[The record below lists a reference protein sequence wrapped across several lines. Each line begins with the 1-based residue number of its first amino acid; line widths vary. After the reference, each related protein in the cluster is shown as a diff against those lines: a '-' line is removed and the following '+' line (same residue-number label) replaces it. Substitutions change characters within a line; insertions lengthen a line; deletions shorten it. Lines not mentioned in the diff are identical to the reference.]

1 LCLHVF
7 GLSVNVIK
15 KIYAC
20 NIFFYFL
27 KENLRYY
34 FHKNVYNLSTWL
46 MSNSW
51 VCLLFSQENS
61 AIAKMKTKMQAL
73 NTTAVEA
80 VLGNGVGDGCGGA
93 CVVAGVVD
101 VVVVVNVV
109 VVGVVVVDVAVVDVV
124 DVVVVVVVDV
134 VVVVVDDGQHV

>member
-1 LCLHVF
+1 
-7 GLSVNVIK
+7 
-15 KIYAC
+15 
-20 NIFFYFL
+20 
-27 KENLRYY
+27 
-34 FHKNVYNLSTWL
+34 

-80 VLGNGVGDGCGGA
+80 VLGNGVGDGFGGA
-93 CVVAGVVD
+93 CVVAGVV
-101 VVVVVNVV
+101 VVVIDVV

-124 DVVVVVVVDV
+124 DVVVVGVVVVDV